1 VHSNAFIEPP
11 LFAVL
16 SLKGKSYRYIDPPK
30 ILLLLVF
37 YQQKVEFVRAN
48 IRIDLKNATKAKF
61 FFQIIGKI

>member
-30 ILLLLVF
+30 ILLLQVCK
-37 YQQKVEFVRAN
+37 QQKVEFVRAN
-48 IRIDLKNATKAKF
+48 IRIDLKNASSEQF
-61 FFQIIGKI
+61 FFNFS